1 MNILR
6 GNSRKN
12 VKEMNW
18 IDIDKILWEKI
29 SKWNGKE
36 PSKKKILS
44 EVSKFFN
51 WSDKQTNL
59 ACARHFNMY
68 NNKKIV

>member
-1 MNILR
+1 MSISR
-6 GNSRKN
+6 ENSKKN

-18 IDIDKILWEKI
+18 IDIDRILWEKI

-59 ACARHFNMY
+59 ACVTHFNVY
-68 NNKKIV
+68 NKKNM